1 METISPASV
10 MGAVPVPLPLEEEV
24 QPSAPPI
31 TLEIVEAHTDLIV
44 EMFGEAFVRE
54 MLAVAKKVCRDAIR
68 AATTKKEIIEQATTI
83 ARIDDR
89 IRASADRSAH
99 LATPGA
105 DVLDSLRPAEPED
118 ECPPW
123 CHNPYCDCR
132 N

>member
-1 METISPASV
+1 METISPAPV

-83 ARIDDR
+83 ARIDD
-89 IRASADRSAH
+89 
-99 LATPGA
+99 
-105 DVLDSLRPAEPED
+105 VLDSLRPAEPED